1 MTRQGQKSSYFKEN
15 VEIMVSNEGETKV
28 LPLPNLLPRSL
39 QICDSRL
46 QAVQVESQ
54 YLDDWGRRI
63 AMSLRLAQATNRDL
77 VSKDQI
83 AGLGR

>member
-15 VEIMVSNEGETKV
+15 VEIMVSNEGETKI

-54 YLDDWGRRI
+54 YLDD
-63 AMSLRLAQATNRDL
+63 
-77 VSKDQI
+77 
-83 AGLGR
+83 